1 MTTRERNNYLIGR
14 PWRGAC
20 LVAVMALF
28 VLTPASALAQCEE
41 VEGGGVGDEYCEAL
55 PGAGGS
61 QGAAERR
68 ANPGVPGATKR
79 SLEQAGAGAVTQVES
94 PRRNRPQAA
103 EKTSS
108 VNQKAGAVE
117 AGKVDD
123 GTSLPYILGILTLV
137 LLGGLTVRR
146 WSISRSAGNTA
157 G

>member
-20 LVAVMALF
+20 LIAVMALF

-41 VEGGGVGDEYCEAL
+41 VEGGSVGDEYCEAL

-68 ANPGVPGATKR
+68 VNPGVPGPTKR
-79 SLEQAGAGAVTQVES
+79 SLEQEGAGAVTQVES
-94 PRRNRPQAA
+94 PRRNRAQAA
-103 EKTSS
+103 EKTSY
-108 VNQKAGAVE
+108 VNPKAGAIE
-117 AGKVDD
+117 GGKADD
-123 GTSLPYILGILTLV
+123 GTSLPYILGVLTLV
-137 LLGGLTVRR
+137 LLGGLALRR
-146 WSISRSAGNTA
+146 WTARSTDNTA